1 MPSTALHCT
10 APAFHLNSLFPL
22 LSWTCQFVDELI
34 FILSIECMFWSIRAL
49 LISSLS
55 AISALVDMTGDI
67 FQRIL
72 EISIYII
79 QPLII
84 CKLPSWPF
92 RHLHTHNIVFS
103 SRVTKVNQETSALH
117 CTASHSGDQFMILV
131 KTNTLWKRQILVL
144 TRNNWP
150 LRSCLQF
157 LRTNNRLIDWVSECY

>member
-22 LSWTCQFVDELI
+22 LSWTCQSGDELI
-34 FILSIECMFWSIRAL
+34 FILSIECMFWSIRPL

-72 EISIYII
+72 KISIYII

-92 RHLHTHNIVFS
+92 RHLRTPTIS
-103 SRVTKVNQETSALH
+103 CLVTKVNQETSK
-117 CTASHSGDQFMILV
+117 CQSESHTYD
-131 KTNTLWKRQILVL
+131 TNWTKRNIHDSDKP
-144 TRNNWP
+144 THFGNMDG
-150 LRSCLQF
+150 RS
-157 LRTNNRLIDWVSECY
+157 